1 MSEDTK
7 LVDAI
12 NRVRAE
18 RKRLVM
24 ENIILREALDRIA
37 NDETDY
43 PKQVAKEALQEVEV
57 RDARANQEA
66 ELRRICEEVEG

>member
-12 NRVRAE
+12 DRVRAE
-18 RKRLVM
+18 LKRLVM
-24 ENIILREALDRIA
+24 ENAILREALDRIA

-43 PKQVAKEALQEVEV
+43 PKQVAKEALQEVGGE
-57 RDARANQEA
+57 
-66 ELRRICEEVEG
+66 